1 MRAGFRETYGAC
13 GSRYVDRRRLDAGR
27 LLAVGIVV
35 KIGGYRQAEK
45 RPTVLSAQLTRDRM
59 TARYVNAMCDTPA
72 LLHTDKKRLPGSGCP
87 DGAFGV
93 LADAERAHPLEV
105 YEDLSMQQCSIAID
119 LEGEKPIAERFRNQQ
134 VMRTCDCQP
143 VRMRDVVGNRSNI
156 AIRRCQKNPSRR
168 EAVGSGSIRVERR
181 HISVSIASDG
191 PVP

>member
-1 MRAGFRETYGAC
+1 MRDGCGETEGRR
-13 GSRYVDRRRLDAGR
+13 GSGHAARRSLDAGR

-93 LADAERAHPLEV
+93 LADTERAHPLKVCEG
-105 YEDLSMQQCSIAID
+105 LSSQQ
-119 LEGEKPIAERFRNQQ
+119 
-134 VMRTCDCQP
+134 
-143 VRMRDVVGNRSNI
+143 
-156 AIRRCQKNPSRR
+156 
-168 EAVGSGSIRVERR
+168 
-181 HISVSIASDG
+181 
-191 PVP
+191 

>member
-1 MRAGFRETYGAC
+1 MRAGFRKTYGAR
-13 GSRYVDRRRLDAGR
+13 GSRHLDRRRRGAR
-27 LLAVGIVV
+27 LLLTVGIVV

-59 TARYVNAMCDTPA
+59 TARYVNPMRDTHA
-72 LLHTDKKRLPGSGCP
+72 LLHTDKKRLSGSGCP

-105 YEDLSMQQCSIAID
+105 CEDLSMQQCSVAVD
-119 LEGEKPIAERFRNQQ
+119 LEREKPISERFRNQQ

-168 EAVGSGSIRVERR
+168 EAVGSGGIRVERR
-181 HISVSIASDG
+181 HIG
-191 PVP
+191 